1 MHTNRQL
8 IGSESETGK
17 ICEKMGQPNNIQDF
31 RPWNQIW
38 REERTPD
45 TNRTPLADDEPP
57 PLICK
62 KWLCHRFGLINA
74 RGLPVY
80 KRLYT
85 QVLTLDVIQA
95 IGSTPEAIRLPGM
108 KTFNR
113 VQTVALIKILGL

>member
-17 ICEKMGQPNNIQDF
+17 ICEKMGQPNNFQDF
-31 RPWNQIW
+31 TPWHQIW
-38 REERTPD
+38 RMEQPAD
-45 TNRTPLADDEPP
+45 TNRTPSDDPPP

-85 QVLTLDVIQA
+85 QVLTLEVIQA
-95 IGSTPEAIRLPGM
+95 IGSTPEEIRLPGM
-108 KTFNR
+108 KTFTR